1 MQTVSFR
8 IAEDKKS
15 RIDKLA
21 AVQDRDRSYIINEAL
36 DSYLDLMD
44 WQLEQIKEGLR
55 QADAGEF
62 ATDEEVAAT
71 FALWKK

>member
-8 IAEDKKS
+8 IDENKKS
-15 RIDKLA
+15 RIDELA
-21 AVQDRDRSYIINEAL
+21 SVRDRDRSYIINEAL